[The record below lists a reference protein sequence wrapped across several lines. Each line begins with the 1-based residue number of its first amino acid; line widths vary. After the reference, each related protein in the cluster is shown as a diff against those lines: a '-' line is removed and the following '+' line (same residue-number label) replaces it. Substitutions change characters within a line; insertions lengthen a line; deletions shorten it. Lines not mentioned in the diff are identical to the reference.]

1 MSAAVHPLVARIK
14 AAHLLGSSG
23 QVTQFFGL
31 VIEANGPDVFLG
43 ERCTIRSPDGAL
55 ELPAEVIGIK
65 SGKVLLMPLGELR
78 GIRKGS
84 EVVGMGCTAR
94 IPVGDA
100 LLGRV
105 IDSLGQP
112 LDDKG
117 PLAITDSRELSA
129 QPLNPLQRPP
139 IRRTLDTGIKAIDSL
154 LTVGR
159 GQRVGIFAG
168 SGVGKS
174 TLLGMIAR
182 NVSADINVIALI
194 GERGREVLDFI
205 HASLGEAGLKR
216 SVVVVATSDQP
227 ALLRSHAAFAATVIA
242 SEFRERGRDVLLTM
256 DSVTR
261 FAMAHR
267 EIGLAAGEP
276 PTARGYTPSV
286 FAILPKL
293 LEQAGTSASGGSIT
307 ALYTVL
313 VEGDDM
319 NEPIADHV
327 RSIVDGHI
335 VLSRKLAHEAH
346 FPAIDILQS
355 NSRLAN
361 ELRSPEQTRL
371 VEQALRAASLYRES
385 KDMLDLGAYQ
395 AGTNA
400 ELDRAIAVMP
410 KLRQFLCQRE
420 NESLTGAQAF
430 SKLGPLFATTGAS
443 AR

>member
-1 MSAAVHPLVARIK
+1 MSADLVSKIK
-14 AAHLLGSSG
+14 AARLFGAMG

-43 ERCTIRSPDGAL
+43 ERCYLRATTADP
-55 ELPAEVIGIK
+55 ELPAEVIGLK
-65 SGKVLLMPLGELR
+65 GGKVLLMPLGEPR

-84 EVVGMGCTAR
+84 EVTGTGLAVQ
-94 IPVGDA
+94 IPVGEE

-105 IDSLGQP
+105 IDPFGQP

-117 PLAITDSRELSA
+117 PLHAAAYQELSA
-129 QPLNPLQRPP
+129 EPLNPLQRRP
-139 IRRTLDTGIKAIDSL
+139 IQRVLETGVRAIDSF
-154 LTVGR
+154 LTIGR
-159 GQRVGIFAG
+159 GQRVGIFSG

-182 NVSADINVIALI
+182 NVSADVNVIALI
-194 GERGREVLDFI
+194 GERGREVPDFVR
-205 HASLGEAGLKR
+205 SNLGEAGLKR
-216 SVVVVATSDQP
+216 SVVVVATSDQS
-227 ALLRSHAAFAATVIA
+227 ALMRSHAAFAATAIA
-242 SEFRERGRDVLLTM
+242 EFFRARGQDVLLTM

-261 FAMAHR
+261 FAMARR
-267 EIGLAAGEP
+267 EIGLAVGEP

-286 FAILPKL
+286 FAMLPKL
-293 LEQAGTSASGGSIT
+293 MERAGAAANGATIT

-319 NEPIADHV
+319 NEPVADHV

-335 VLSRKLAHEAH
+335 VLSRKLANETY
-346 FPAIDILQS
+346 FPAIDVLQS

-361 ELRSPEQTRL
+361 TLRTPEQNR
-371 VEQALRAASLYRES
+371 VIHQAQRWISLHRES

-395 AGTNA
+395 SGSNA

-410 KLRQFLCQRE
+410 KLKAFLCQNE
-420 NESLTGAQAF
+420 NERAVMAQAF
-430 SKLGPLFATTGAS
+430 AKLVPLLSETAGGA
-443 AR
+443 

>member
-1 MSAAVHPLVARIK
+1 MSAAELITNIRSARLTRM
-14 AAHLLGSSG
+14 HG

-43 ERCTIRSPDGAL
+43 ERCEIRSVEGGPGLA
-55 ELPAEVIGIK
+55 AEVIGIK
-65 SGKVLLMPLGELR
+65 NGKVLLMPFGEPR

-84 EVVGMGCTAR
+84 EIIATGQPVRV
-94 IPVGDA
+94 PVGEQ

-105 IDSLGQP
+105 IDCFGEP
-112 LDDKG
+112 LDGGTRPATTRHYD
-117 PLAITDSRELSA
+117 LIAT
-129 QPLNPLQRPP
+129 PLNPLRRPP
-139 IRRTLDTGIKAIDSL
+139 IARVLETGVKAIDTL
-154 LTVGR
+154 LTLGR
-159 GQRVGIFAG
+159 GQRVGIFSG

-174 TLLGMIAR
+174 TLLGMLAR

-194 GERGREVLDFI
+194 GERGREVLHFI
-205 HASLGEAGLKR
+205 QNNLGDAGLAR

-227 ALLRSHAAFAATVIA
+227 GLQRSHAAFAATAIA
-242 SEFRERGRDVLLTM
+242 EFFRDQGRDVLLMM

-261 FAMAHR
+261 FAMAQR

-293 LEQAGTSASGGSIT
+293 LERAGTGPGQGSIT

-319 NEPIADHV
+319 NDPVADHV
-327 RSIVDGHI
+327 RAIVDGHI

-361 ELRSPEQTRL
+361 ELRNEEHTSLATQAM
-371 VEQALRAASLYRES
+371 QALSLHRES

-395 AGTNA
+395 AGTNP
-400 ELDRAIAVMP
+400 ELDRAIRLMP
-410 KLRQFLCQRE
+410 GIRQFLAQRSE
-420 NESLTGAQAF
+420 DTMPAAQAF
-430 SKLGPLFATTGAS
+430 TRLKMLLRNPGGA
-443 AR
+443 